1 MVSLTSLLVPILV
14 AAVLV
19 FFASFVTHMLLKYH
33 WNDVAAVPDEAG
45 VMDALRRF
53 NVPPGDYMIPR
64 AESPKAAKE
73 PAFTEKL
80 KRGPVMVMTV
90 LPTGEFNM
98 GKSLGQWFVI
108 LLVVTLF
115 AAYVAS
121 RTLGPGAPY
130 LSVFRIVGTVAFIG
144 YAGGL
149 WQDSVWWSRKWS
161 TTLKSTFDSLIYG
174 LLTAGV
180 FGWLWPE
187 V

>member
-33 WNDVAAVPDEAG
+33 WSDVTAVPDEAG
-45 VMDALRRF
+45 MMDALRRF
-53 NVPPGDYMIPR
+53 NIPAGDYMVPR

-80 KRGPVMVMTV
+80 KRGPVIVMTV

-108 LLVVTLF
+108 LLVILLV
-115 AAYVAS
+115 AAYIAS
-121 RTLGPGAPY
+121 RTLAPGAPY
-130 LSVFRIVGTVAFIG
+130 LSVFRIVGAVAFIG

-161 TTLKSTFDSLIYG
+161 TTLKSTFDSLIYA

-180 FGWLWPE
+180 FGWLWPAA
-187 V
+187 